1 MTLCVIKTFFL
12 CVIGVTCAA
21 PMAHMARTVKT
32 TAVIVL
38 MASVMLL
45 PESASVTPGFM
56 AHSKLNDTSKI
67 KTALFIPLTA
77 VQYAVAKG

>member
-1 MTLCVIKTFFL
+1 
-12 CVIGVTCAA
+12 
-21 PMAHMARTVKT
+21 
-32 TAVIVL
+32 
-38 MASVMLL
+38 MLL

-77 VQYAVAKG
+77 VQYAVAKGWTW